1 MNDKPKTM
9 IQDSSADDQN
19 ASDAPSETEYDLPVE
34 LFAGSVILI
43 MGVLVLVTPLTTDMP
58 ADLPWNPLLI
68 NILSGGIYVLIGLF
82 FLWRS

>member
-9 IQDSSADDQN
+9 IQDSSANDQHT
-19 ASDAPSETEYDLPVE
+19 SDAPSENEYDLPVE

-58 ADLPWNPLLI
+58 ANLPWDPLFI
-68 NILSGGIYVLIGLF
+68 NILSGGLYVLIGFF

>member
-19 ASDAPSETEYDLPVE
+19 ASDVPSENEYDLPVE

-68 NILSGGIYVLIGLF
+68 NILSGGLYVLIGFF